1 MKLVMA
7 FGTFDLLHLGHVV
20 LFQQARALGD
30 KLIVVISRD
39 ENVIKI
45 KGKPPLFT
53 EGERLKIVASLKV
66 VDEVV
71 LGDTNNFFA
80 AVVKYRPAVI
90 CLGYDQKTLGEKEIR
105 EKLDEMGL
113 SKTQV
118 VRLKAFQPEKYKS
131 SILKR
136 ICEVK

>member
-7 FGTFDLLHLGHVV
+7 FGTFDLLHLGHVD
-20 LFQQARALGD
+20 LFQQARAFGD

-39 ENVIKI
+39 ENVAKI

-71 LGDTNNFFA
+71 LGDARDFFA
-80 AVVKYRPAVI
+80 AVVKYKPAVI

-105 EKLDEMGL
+105 EKLDEIGL
-113 SKTQV
+113 KDTQV

-131 SILKR
+131 SHLKKL
-136 ICEVK
+136 IEQ